1 LSANSSAGLAAA
13 EARLQ
18 SPNAGALRRELGLS
32 DLLLAQILYII
43 IPEFFGTAAK
53 AGPAHVALWILAIA
67 VFFIPE
73 AFVVAHLNRLVPLE
87 GGLYEWARLAFGDR
101 VGFLVAWNLWLYG
114 VIYMAVA
121 GLITTSF
128 VGYALGPNA
137 AWIAETK
144 WVVLAVSCVLIV
156 AFVFL
161 ARAGMAIA
169 KWVTNAGGLF
179 TLLVLGALV
188 LAPLLHTQDTAPKFS
203 PLHVAMPPL
212 NIFTLSVFSKMTFGA
227 LCGFEY
233 VAIFA
238 GECRKPERN
247 LARSVVITAPFIVIL
262 YILGTSAVL
271 HFSSPDAVDV
281 IAAIPQALSLT
292 FHSFGLAKTI
302 VPLSIVMLL
311 VNYLGTFNINFN
323 GCSRLPM
330 VAGWDRLLPAWFTR
344 LHPQHKTPV
353 NSIFL
358 AGGVAMVASVVA
370 LAGVAE
376 QEAFEL
382 LLVCAFTFYAIA
394 YLALF
399 AIPLLARKQLGIR
412 PAMWIRVAAVSGFVV
427 TLLYIVLSVFPIID
441 VQSGWKYSIKTAAVI
456 LGANLVGV
464 LLYQWRTRSRNHL
477 APV

>member
-1 LSANSSAGLAAA
+1 MSTNSSVGLAAA
-13 EARLQ
+13 EARVQ
-18 SPNAGALRRELGLS
+18 SSAGALRRELGLN
-32 DLLLAQILYII
+32 DLVLAQILYII
-43 IPEFFGTAAK
+43 IPEFIGTSAK
-53 AGPAHVALWILAIA
+53 AGSSHVVLWILAIA

-73 AFVVAHLNRLVPLE
+73 AFLVTHLNRLIPLE
-87 GGLYEWARLAFGDR
+87 GGLYEWARLAFGDG
-101 VGFLVAWNLWLYG
+101 VGFLVAWNLWLYS

-128 VGYALGPNA
+128 LGYALGSKA
-137 AWIAETK
+137 TWIAETK
-144 WVVLAVSCVLIV
+144 WLVLVVSFALIV

-161 ARAGMAIA
+161 ARAGMATA
-169 KWVTNAGGLF
+169 KWVTNAGGLC

-188 LAPLLHTQDTAPKFS
+188 LAPLLHSQGTAPKFS
-203 PLHVAMPPL
+203 PLHLAMPPL
-212 NIFTLSVFSKMTFGA
+212 TVFTLSVFSKMTFGA

-247 LARSVVITAPFIVIL
+247 LARSVMITAPLIAVL

-271 HFSSPDAVDV
+271 HFSSPDTVDV
-281 IAAIPQALSLT
+281 VAAIPQALSRT
-292 FHSFGLAKTI
+292 FFSFGFAKAI
-302 VPLSIVMLL
+302 VPLSIMMLL
-311 VNYLGTFNINFN
+311 VNYLATFNVNFN

-330 VAGWDRLLPAWFTR
+330 VAGWDHLLPAWFTR
-344 LHPQHKTPV
+344 LHLKHTTPV

-376 QEAFEL
+376 QEAFEF
-382 LLVCAFTFYAIA
+382 LLVCAFTFYALA

-412 PAMWIRVAAVSGFVV
+412 PAIWLRVAAVSGFLV
-427 TLLYIVLSVFPIID
+427 TLLYIVLSIFPIID
-441 VQSGWKYSIKTAAVI
+441 VQSGWKYSIKTAALI
-456 LGANLVGV
+456 LGANLLGV
-464 LLYQWRTRSRNHL
+464 LLYQWRTRSRNQL
-477 APV
+477 ALA

>member
-1 LSANSSAGLAAA
+1 LSGNSSSGLAAA
-13 EARLQ
+13 EAQLQ
-18 SPNAGALRRELGLS
+18 SNAGALRRELGLS
-32 DLLLAQILYII
+32 DLVLAQILYII

-53 AGPAHVALWILAIA
+53 AGPFEVALWILAVA

-73 AFVVAHLNRLVPLE
+73 AFLVAHLNRRVPLE
-87 GGLYEWARLAFGDR
+87 GGLYEWARLAFGDS

-114 VIYMAVA
+114 VIYMALA

-128 VGYALGPNA
+128 IGYAFGPKA
-137 AWIAETK
+137 AWVAETK
-144 WVVLAVSCVLIV
+144 WLVLAASCVLIV
-156 AFVFL
+156 GFVFL
-161 ARAGMAIA
+161 ARAGLAIA
-169 KWVTNAGGLF
+169 KWVTNTGAVL
-179 TLLVLGALV
+179 TLLVLAALV
-188 LAPLLHTQDTAPKFS
+188 LAPLFQAHGPVAKLGRLH
-203 PLHVAMPPL
+203 LAMPPL
-212 NIFTLSVFSKMTFGA
+212 SIFTLSVFSKMTFGA

-233 VAIFA
+233 AAIFA
-238 GECRKPERN
+238 GECRNPERN
-247 LARSVVITAPFIVIL
+247 LARSVMITAPFIVIF

-281 IAAIPQALSLT
+281 VAAIPQALSLT

-302 VPLSIVMLL
+302 VPLSIMMLL
-311 VNYLGTFNINFN
+311 VNYLATFNINFN

-330 VAGWDRLLPAWFTR
+330 VAGWDHLLPAWFTR
-344 LHPQHKTPV
+344 LHPKHKTPV
-353 NSIFL
+353 NSIFV

-412 PAMWIRVAAVSGFVV
+412 PAAWLRIAAISGFVV
-427 TLLYIVLSVFPIID
+427 TLLYIVLSIFPIVD
-441 VQSGWKYSIKTAAVI
+441 VQSSWKYSIKTAAVI
-456 LGANLVGV
+456 LGANLIGV
-464 LLYQWRTRSRNHL
+464 WLYRWRMKSRNNL
-477 APV
+477 ASA